1 MNVSLITS
9 KCFSSKRTISTY
21 QSLARFTM
29 PLIRTSRTKPTHIL
43 LLKTLLKISYV
54 FSTAPY
60 YDFKAKEIRKFKLYT
75 TYSSCTFLLIIIG
88 FLYSSIF
95 ISDDGA
101 KGSSQSQQIGSLL
114 EMLASLLL
122 AIATLTAVS
131 GALFKSDKWYYLLEQ
146 LENVD
151 VKLGFFENDSAT
163 VAKGIYVKL
172 LLIYLPKVCK
182 DIYCIYAY
190 SSTNLPKYLICNTIF
205 EYYCFAPTLLLVSLA
220 LILKDE
226 YKAVMGFLNNHQKSE
241 IIPENNFVISELFT
255 HYTTPGSYLRSMSKM
270 FRLLNT
276 ILDNYNHIFGYQLLF
291 MLGHTLLSVLQTF
304 DYCLKYRETTSNDS
318 TDVLFANLCITA
330 FNLVTISFF
339 CFHCT
344 LT

>member
-1 MNVSLITS
+1 MIRN
-9 KCFSSKRTISTY
+9 
-21 QSLARFTM
+21 
-29 PLIRTSRTKPTHIL
+29 RTSRSKPTHIL
-43 LLKTLLKISYV
+43 LLKTLLKISYA

-60 YDFKAKEIRKFKLYT
+60 YDFQTKKIRKFKLYSI
-75 TYSSCTFLLIIIG
+75 YSSCTFLLIIVG
-88 FLYSSIF
+88 FFYSSIF

-122 AIATLTAVS
+122 VIATLTAVS

-146 LENVD
+146 LQNVD
-151 VKLGFFENDSAT
+151 VKLGFFENDSEKI
-163 VAKGIYVKL
+163 AKEIYLKL

-182 DIYCIYAY
+182 DVYCIYAY
-190 SSTNLPKYLICNTIF
+190 SFTNVPRYLICNTIF

-226 YKAVMGFLNNHQKSE
+226 YKAVMGFLMNSQRNE
-241 IIPENNFVISELFT
+241 IGPGNNFVITELFT
-255 HYTTPGSYLRSMSKM
+255 HYITPGSSLRSMSKM
-270 FRLLNT
+270 FRLLNS

-304 DYCLKYRETTSNDS
+304 DYCLKYREATSNDS
-318 TDVLFANLCITA
+318 TDVLFANLCITG
-330 FNLVTISFF
+330 FNLVIITCCIFII
-339 CFHCT
+339 
-344 LT
+344 